1 MLACLLVP
9 LPGLDPCAP
18 VSSVDRDPHLHFAH
32 GGRADFR
39 GEHGRTYSFLS
50 APGLAVNIK
59 TEDAVFRMNGG
70 RLVVHGSFITEAHVV
85 ARAAGSKF
93 AFVNASFWAREL
105 REDNWGWQVTDHR
118 GLRPDVFQD
127 WQAGFQGLPRAVHS
141 HAVLQCH
148 VRERGLDY

>member
-18 VSSVDRDPHLHFAH
+18 ASSVDRDPHLHFAH

-85 ARAAGSKF
+85 ARAAGSNF
-93 AFVNASFWAREL
+93 AFVNASFPGSSMVAWCTPAYRIASL
-105 REDNWGWQVTDHR
+105 MSAFCSTT
-118 GLRPDVFQD
+118 
-127 WQAGFQGLPRAVHS
+127 
-141 HAVLQCH
+141 
-148 VRERGLDY
+148 